1 MHPCRLVG
9 VSDLC
14 DYPPEAAS
22 KTKVSHSCI
31 NSAEMT
37 SAEVVALSIPSLPN
51 GYCAKHQASTVCMTT
66 HHDAVLKALC
76 ITALRSKLDD
86 VYS

>member
-1 MHPCRLVG
+1 MRKQNEPYLSCSGKGSAAYQCHRQAHVYPCRLVG

-14 DYPPEAAS
+14 DYPPEAAF

-37 SAEVVALSIPSLPN
+37 SAEVVALNMQSLP
-51 GYCAKHQASTVCMTT
+51 S
-66 HHDAVLKALC
+66 
-76 ITALRSKLDD
+76 
-86 VYS
+86 